1 MVEKT
6 LNFIVPGG
14 QATGGPPIGPAL
26 GPLGINIMNVVNKIN
41 EETEEYDG
49 TPVPVDV
56 TIDTDTR
63 EFTVKVG
70 TLSTFALITQKLGV
84 EKGSSIPNQDYVGDL
99 EFEELVDIAKRKW
112 DDLYST
118 SLKTAVKEVL
128 GTCQSMGVTVEGRA
142 AKEVQDLISMGEYD
156 HQLTHEA

>member
-14 QATGGPPIGPAL
+14 EATGGPPIGPAL

-41 EETEEYDG
+41 EETAEYEG

-56 TIDTDTR
+56 TIDTDTK
-63 EFTVKVG
+63 EFTVEVG
-70 TLSTFALITQKLGV
+70 MLSTFALITQKLGI
-84 EKGSSIPNQDYVGDL
+84 EKGSSMPNQDYVGDL
-99 EFEELVDIAKRKW
+99 DFDELLDIAERKW
-112 DDLYST
+112 DGLYST

-128 GTCQSMGVTVEGRA
+128 GTCQSMGVTVEGQI
-142 AKEVQDLISMGEYD
+142 AKEVQEQISMGEYD
-156 HQLTHEA
+156 QQLTREA